1 MNEPWVIVPVKA
13 FGVAKQRLAAVLD
26 SDQRSRLGKAVAS
39 KTIAAFASAG
49 GHVVVVTADRDVQV
63 WATHLGRVVIPEQP
77 DMFGSGLNGAI
88 AAGRAAAST
97 AGCRWLAVHADL
109 PLIRPADARV
119 CLDVLAATEHGV
131 IVPSRDG
138 GTNILGG
145 ASGVALEDIHFKYG
159 AGSFFLHRRQLPLA
173 TVLVSPSLS
182 IDLDST
188 TDLEAVR
195 RHRNGMW
202 IEAVI
207 S

>member
-1 MNEPWVIVPVKA
+1 MTNPWVIVPVKA

-39 KTIAAFASAG
+39 RTVAAFISAG
-49 GHVVVVTADRDVQV
+49 AHVVVVTADRDVQV
-63 WATHLGRVVIPEQP
+63 WATDLGRVVIPEQP
-77 DMFGSGLNGAI
+77 DVFGPGLNGAI
-88 AAGRAAAST
+88 AAGCAAAT
-97 AGCRWLAVHADL
+97 AAGCRWLAVHADL

-119 CLDVLAATEHGV
+119 CLDAFTATEHGV

-145 ASGVALEDIHFKYG
+145 AHDFAQEAIQFKYG
-159 AGSFFLHRRQLPLA
+159 LGSFSLHRRQIPLA

-188 TDLEAVR
+188 IDLEAVR
-195 RHRNGMW
+195 RHRNGLW
-202 IEAVI
+202 IETVI
-207 S
+207 R